1 MNQELQTLSLFDLNK
16 EQRSELVQTTIER
29 IANGELSPLKAHL
42 QVKAMEDII
51 DQITKDKTYKDMLLD
66 EAAKYGKSFEF
77 GNGKF
82 STKET
87 GVRYAYDQCND
98 PILAELYA
106 ANDELLE
113 KIKARQKFLQTVP
126 TEGMDIRVGDE
137 LVTVYPPAKSST
149 TSVTV
154 TLK

>member
-1 MNQELQTLSLFDLNK
+1 MNQELQVLNLFDLNK
-16 EQRSELVQTTIER
+16 EQRAELVQQTIER
-29 IANGELSPLKAHL
+29 ISNGELNPLKAHL

-51 DQITKDKTYKDMLLD
+51 KLITADEAYRNMLLD
-66 EAAKYGKSFEF
+66 EAAKYGKAFEF

-98 PILAELYA
+98 PELTELMHQ
-106 ANDELLE
+106 NDVLLE
-113 KIKARQKFLQTVP
+113 KIKSRQKFLQTVP
-126 TEGMDIRVGDE
+126 LEGLDVRVGDE
-137 LVTVYPPAKSST
+137 LVTVYPPSKSST

-154 TLK
+154 TLQ

>member
-1 MNQELQTLSLFDLNK
+1 MNQELQVLSLFDLNK
-16 EQRSELVQTTIER
+16 EQRAELVQQTINR
-29 IANGELSPLKAHL
+29 ISEGELSPLKAHL

-51 DQITKDKTYKDMLLD
+51 AAITKDERYRDMLLD
-66 EAAKYGKSFEF
+66 EAAKYGKSFDF
-77 GNGKF
+77 GIGKF

-98 PILAELYA
+98 PILAELTA
-106 ANDELLE
+106 QNDELLE
-113 KIKARQKFLQTVP
+113 KIKSRQKFLQTVP
-126 TEGMDIRVGDE
+126 LEGMDIRVGDE
-137 LVTVYPPAKSST
+137 LVTVYPPSKSST

>member
-98 PILAELYA
+98 PVLAELYEQ
-106 ANDELLE
+106 NDKLLE
-113 KIKARQKFLQTVP
+113 QIKLRQKFLQTVP

-137 LVTVYPPAKSST
+137 LVTVYPPSKSST

>member
-1 MNQELQTLSLFDLNK
+1 MNQELQVLSLFDLNK
-16 EQRSELVQTTIER
+16 EQRTELVKQTIER
-29 IANGELSPLKAHL
+29 ISNGELSPLKAHL

-51 DQITKDKTYKDMLLD
+51 DQITKDKAYRDMLLD
-66 EAAKYGKSFEF
+66 EAAKYGKAFEF

-98 PILAELYA
+98 PILAELMEQ
-106 ANDELLE
+106 NDKLLE
-113 KIKARQKFLQTVP
+113 QIKLRQKFLQTVP
-126 TEGMDIRVGDE
+126 AEGIDIRVGDE
-137 LVTVYPPAKSST
+137 LVTIYPPAKSST

>member
-1 MNQELQTLSLFDLNK
+1 MTQELQVLSLFDLNK
-16 EQRSELVQTTIER
+16 EQRAELVQQTIER
-29 IANGELSPLKAHL
+29 IANGELNPLKAHL

-51 DQITKDKTYKDMLLD
+51 DQITKDKLYRDMLLD
-66 EAAKYGKSFEF
+66 EANKYGKTFEY
-77 GNGKF
+77 GNAKF
-82 STKET
+82 TTKET
-87 GVRYAYDQCND
+87 GVRYMYDQCND
-98 PILAELYA
+98 PVLAELYA

-126 TEGMDIRVGDE
+126 AEGMDVRVGDE
-137 LVTVYPPAKSST
+137 LVTVYPPAKTST

>member
-1 MNQELQTLSLFDLNK
+1 MNQELQVLNLFDLNK
-16 EQRSELVQTTIER
+16 EQRAELVQQTIER
-29 IANGELSPLKAHL
+29 ISNGELNPLKAHL

-51 DQITKDKTYKDMLLD
+51 EKITKDATYRDMLLD
-66 EAAKYGKSFEF
+66 EAAKYGKSFEY
-77 GNGKF
+77 GNAKF

-87 GVRYAYDQCND
+87 GVRYSYDQCND

-113 KIKARQKFLQTVP
+113 KIKLRQKFLQTVP
-126 TEGMDIRVGDE
+126 SEGIDIRVNDE
-137 LVTVYPPAKSST
+137 LVTVYPPSKSST

-154 TLK
+154 QLS

>member
-66 EAAKYGKSFEF
+66 ESAKYGKSFEF

-87 GVRYAYDQCND
+87 GVRYMYDQCND
-98 PILAELYA
+98 PVLAELYA

-113 KIKARQKFLQTVP
+113 KIKLRQKFLQTVP
-126 TEGMDIRVGDE
+126 AEGMDIRVGDE

>member
-16 EQRSELVQTTIER
+16 EQRAELVQTTIER

-51 DQITKDKTYKDMLLD
+51 DGITKDKTYKEMLLD
-66 EAAKYGKSFEF
+66 EAAKYGKTFEF

-98 PILAELYA
+98 PVLSELMEQ
-106 ANDELLE
+106 NDKLLE
-113 KIKARQKFLQTVP
+113 QIKLRQKFLQTVP
-126 TEGMDIRVGDE
+126 SEGMDIRVNDE